1 MSEARYR
8 ARDESVITGTC
19 LKEFI
24 ENLSSK
30 VFFTKQVVKPANPS
44 THVVFK
50 SRVLG
55 NLWSVF

>member
-8 ARDESVITGTC
+8 VRDESVITGAW

-30 VFFTKQVVKPANPS
+30 VSFTKQVEKPTNPPPMLYFNS
-44 THVVFK
+44 DF
-50 SRVLG
+50 
-55 NLWSVF
+55 